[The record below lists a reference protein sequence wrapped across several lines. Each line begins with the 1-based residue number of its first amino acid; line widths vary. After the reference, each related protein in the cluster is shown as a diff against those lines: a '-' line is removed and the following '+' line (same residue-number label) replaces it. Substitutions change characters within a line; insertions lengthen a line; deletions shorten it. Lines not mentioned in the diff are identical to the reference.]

1 MKIYTNNLISLIKIF
16 FFSFVFLNLINKNL
30 LCMREYLRQ
39 VDTPEKACFYI
50 FKTYTDELL
59 SCIKK
64 RLDVDPSEFLE
75 NFIADLLHARKTF
88 SDGRST
94 ISNQLIA
101 DMLFYSNSL
110 DILKITHDY
119 WDSAIEKISRHFLP
133 PNDDGDVI
141 EILTILKYKQLILKT
156 Q

>member
-1 MKIYTNNLISLIKIF
+1 MKIYTNNLMKLIRIF
-16 FFSFVFLNLINKNL
+16 FISFVFLNLISKNV
-30 LCMREYLRQ
+30 LCMNEYLRQ

-50 FKTYTDELL
+50 FKTHTDELL
-59 SCIKK
+59 RCIKK
-64 RLDVDPSEFLE
+64 HLDVDPSEFLE

-119 WDSAIEKISRHFLP
+119 WDSAIEKISKHFLP

-141 EILTILKYKQLILKT
+141 EILTILKYKQLVLKT

>member
-1 MKIYTNNLISLIKIF
+1 MN
-16 FFSFVFLNLINKNL
+16 
-30 LCMREYLRQ
+30 EYLRQ

-50 FKTYTDELL
+50 FKTHTDELL

-64 RLDVDPSEFLE
+64 RLDVDPSEFIE

-88 SDGRST
+88 PDGRST

>member
-1 MKIYTNNLISLIKIF
+1 MKTYTSNLIRFIRLFFISSIF
-16 FFSFVFLNLINKNL
+16 FNSISKNV
-30 LCMREYLRQ
+30 LCMQEPLRQ

-50 FKTYTDELL
+50 FKTYTDDLL
-59 SCIKK
+59 ACIQK
-64 RLDVDPSEFLE
+64 RIDVNPSEFLE
-75 NFIADLLHARKTF
+75 NFIADLLHARKLF
-88 SDGRST
+88 SDGRSK

-141 EILTILKYKQLILKT
+141 EILTILKYKQLVLKP